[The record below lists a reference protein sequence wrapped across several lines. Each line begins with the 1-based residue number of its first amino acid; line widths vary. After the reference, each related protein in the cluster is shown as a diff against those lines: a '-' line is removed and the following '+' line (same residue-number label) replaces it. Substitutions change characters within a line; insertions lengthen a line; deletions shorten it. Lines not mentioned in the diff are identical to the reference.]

1 MSAPEASVLANPAA
15 GRTEATFQIAALGGV
30 LVTGAVLAVTSLKLP
45 LFCPLRIVTGIP
57 CPLCGMTT
65 GTVAVLRGDVGAA
78 VAANPFSLA
87 VPFGAVGGI
96 LDRLR
101 LIVKNRPRREWSRRA
116 RRIALATFA
125 LVLSASWVFQLFRFD
140 VL

>member
-1 MSAPEASVLANPAA
+1 LASPGA

-30 LVTGAVLAVTSLKLP
+30 LVTGAVLAATSLKLP
-45 LFCPLRIVTGIP
+45 LICPLRIVTGIP

-65 GTVAVLRGDVGAA
+65 GTVAVLRGDLGGAVG
-78 VAANPFSLA
+78 ANPFSLA
-87 VPFGAVGGI
+87 VPISALGGI

-101 LIVKNRPRREWSRRA
+101 LIVKNHPRREWSRRA
-116 RRIALATFA
+116 RRFA
-125 LVLSASWVFQLFRFD
+125 LVTFTIASTVSWIFQLFRFD